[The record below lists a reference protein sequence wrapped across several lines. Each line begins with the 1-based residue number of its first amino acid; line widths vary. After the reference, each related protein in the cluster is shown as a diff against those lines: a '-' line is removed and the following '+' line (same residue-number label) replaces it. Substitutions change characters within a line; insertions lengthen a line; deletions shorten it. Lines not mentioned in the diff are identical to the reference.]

1 MSDERQEP
9 ERLEEEAQADLEVP
23 EEASEQVRG
32 GAEAAPGDKF
42 GRSDKSVSGGELI
55 IE

>member
-23 EEASEQVRG
+23 EEASEEVRG
-32 GAEAAPGDKF
+32 GAGTDAGGYDIGSPGH
-42 GRSDKSVSGGELI
+42 KSVGEI
-55 IE
+55 T